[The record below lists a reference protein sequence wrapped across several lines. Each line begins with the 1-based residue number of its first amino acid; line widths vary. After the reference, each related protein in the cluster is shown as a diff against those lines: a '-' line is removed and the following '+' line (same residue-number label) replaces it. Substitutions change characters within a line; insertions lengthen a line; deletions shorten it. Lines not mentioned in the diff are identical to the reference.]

1 MDGATTLISIA
12 RILTTE
18 PNLTEAL
25 RRVAREVA
33 HFIGAETAAVYLL
46 DRDGRFLAP
55 VAAYRVPKHTLSV
68 LTSALLPVDEQG
80 FRDSVFNKA
89 AVTSSSD
96 VQNDPHF
103 SFELFHRFPHRSGV
117 IVPVH
122 VDGIVAGAF
131 YLVWWE
137 RAQELDPAQIA
148 TLEAVGQQV
157 ALLLR
162 SGWLLRE
169 AERQRAEALAA
180 EERYRSLVDNVP
192 VGIYRNS
199 AGGRIVDVNPALL
212 ETLRFPSREAL
223 LAINAATLYVD
234 PGDRERV
241 QQLMEAGGRVQ
252 DFALEMRTGD
262 GGTVWVR
269 INSRSVRESDTDYY
283 EGILEDITHQRR
295 AEEAERRAE
304 SLRAVAKLANAAA
317 HEINN
322 PLAVI
327 TGRLEL
333 LRRHLAS
340 PEQQARF
347 DQALLAAKR
356 IAEIIAHMGQITRLE
371 TQPGTEVSPMLDLR
385 RSGTAPDPAS

>member
-1 MDGATTLISIA
+1 MDGATTLIAIA

-18 PNLTEAL
+18 TNLTEAL

-46 DRDGRFLAP
+46 DRDGRILVPA
-55 VAAYRVPKHTLSV
+55 AAYRVPKHTLAV

-80 FRDSVFNKA
+80 FRDSVFTKA
-89 AVTSSSD
+89 AVTCSDD
-96 VQNDPHF
+96 VQHDPQF
-103 SFELFHRFPHRSGV
+103 AFELFHRFPHRSGV

-122 VDGIVAGAF
+122 VDGVVAGAF

-137 RAQELDPAQIA
+137 RAQRLEPEQIA

-162 SGWLLRE
+162 SAWLLRE
-169 AERQRAEALAA
+169 AERRRAEAVAA
-180 EERYRSLVDNVP
+180 EERYRSLVNNVP

-199 AGGRIVDVNPALL
+199 AAGKIVDVNPALL

-223 LAINAATLYVD
+223 LALNAATLYVD
-234 PGDRERV
+234 PGDREAV
-241 QQLMEAGGRVQ
+241 QRMMQAGGRVR
-252 DFALEMRTGD
+252 DFALKMHTGD

-269 INSRSVRESDTDYY
+269 INSRAVREADTDYY
-283 EGILEDITHQRR
+283 EGILEDITLQRR
-295 AEEAERRAE
+295 AEEAERSAE

-322 PLAVI
+322 PLAVV

-333 LRRHLAS
+333 LRRLAT
-340 PEQQARF
+340 PEQHARF
-347 DQALLAAKR
+347 DQALTAARR

-371 TQPGTEVSPMLDLR
+371 IQPSTEASPMLDLR
-385 RSGTAPDPAS
+385 RSGAAPDPAS

>member
-1 MDGATTLISIA
+1 MDGAGTLITIA

-18 PNLTEAL
+18 PDLTEAL
-25 RRVAREVA
+25 RQVAREVA
-33 HFIGAETAAVYLL
+33 HFVGAETASVHLL
-46 DRDGRFLAP
+46 DRDGRVLLP
-55 VAAYRVPKHTLSV
+55 VAAYRVPKHMLSV
-68 LTSALLPVDEQG
+68 LASAQLPVDEQG
-80 FRDSVFNKA
+80 FRESVFSKA
-89 AVTSSSD
+89 AVTCSSD

-103 SFELFHRFPHRSGV
+103 AYELFHRFPHRSGV

-122 VDGIVAGAF
+122 VEGIVAGAF

-137 RAQELDPAQIA
+137 RAQQLDPKQLA

-162 SGWLLRE
+162 SAWLLRE

-180 EERYRSLVDNVP
+180 EERYRSLVNNVP

-199 AGGRIVDVNPALL
+199 AAGRIVDVNPALL

-223 LAINAATLYVD
+223 LATNAATLDVD
-234 PGDRERV
+234 PVDRERV
-241 QQLMEAGGRVQ
+241 QRMMEAAGRVQ
-252 DFALEMRTGD
+252 DFALQMHTGD

-269 INSRSVRESDTDYY
+269 INSRAVREADIDYY

-304 SLRAVAKLANAAA
+304 SLRAVTQLANAAA

-322 PLAVI
+322 PLSVI

-333 LRRHLAS
+333 MRRHLVT

-347 DQALLAAKR
+347 DQAIVAAKR
-356 IAEIIAHMGQITRLE
+356 IAEIIAHTGRITRLE
-371 TQPGTEVSPMLDLR
+371 AQPDVGGSSMLDLR
-385 RSGTAPDPAS
+385 RSGAPSDPAS

>member
-46 DRDGRFLAP
+46 DRDGRLLAP

-137 RAQELDPAQIA
+137 RAQELDPTQVA

-234 PGDRERV
+234 PGDREQV
-241 QQLMEAGGRVQ
+241 QRLMEAAGRVQ

-304 SLRAVAKLANAAA
+304 SLRAVAQLANAAA

-333 LRRHLAS
+333 LRRHLPA
-340 PEQQARF
+340 PEQQARI
-347 DQALLAAKR
+347 DQALVAAKR

-371 TQPGTEVSPMLDLR
+371 TQRGTEVSPMLDLR
-385 RSGTAPDPAS
+385 RSGTTPDPAS

>member
-1 MDGATTLISIA
+1 MDGA
-12 RILTTE
+12 R
-18 PNLTEAL
+18 
-25 RRVAREVA
+25 
-33 HFIGAETAAVYLL
+33 AETAAVYLL
-46 DRDGRFLAP
+46 DRPGRALAP

-80 FRDSVFNKA
+80 FRDSVFNRA

-96 VQNDPHF
+96 VQNDPQF

-137 RAQELDPAQIA
+137 RAQELDPAQVA

-157 ALLLR
+157 ALPLR
-162 SGWLLRE
+162 GAGFYGKPSASGPRPGRRGALPQPRP
-169 AERQRAEALAA
+169 QRAGRDL
-180 EERYRSLVDNVP
+180 SQL
-192 VGIYRNS
+192 
-199 AGGRIVDVNPALL
+199 GGRPHRRGQPRAAGNAAL
-212 ETLRFPSREAL
+212 PSREAL
-223 LAINAATLYVD
+223 LATNAATLYVD

-241 QQLMEAGGRVQ
+241 QRLMEAGGRVQ

-295 AEEAERRAE
+295 AEEAQSPGRDHRPPRAPAPTSGDPRAAGSIRPGPRRGQAHRRDHRPHGADH
-304 SLRAVAKLANAAA
+304 SARDSARHRGLTDARSPPIGHRARPCLVAKKVA
-317 HEINN
+317 
-322 PLAVI
+322 
-327 TGRLEL
+327 
-333 LRRHLAS
+333 RRPFAGVRK
-340 PEQQARF
+340 P
-347 DQALLAAKR
+347 
-356 IAEIIAHMGQITRLE
+356 
-371 TQPGTEVSPMLDLR
+371 
-385 RSGTAPDPAS
+385 

>member
-1 MDGATTLISIA
+1 M
-12 RILTTE
+12 
-18 PNLTEAL
+18 
-25 RRVAREVA
+25 
-33 HFIGAETAAVYLL
+33 
-46 DRDGRFLAP
+46 
-55 VAAYRVPKHTLSV
+55 
-68 LTSALLPVDEQG
+68 
-80 FRDSVFNKA
+80 
-89 AVTSSSD
+89 
-96 VQNDPHF
+96 
-103 SFELFHRFPHRSGV
+103 
-117 IVPVH
+117 
-122 VDGIVAGAF
+122 
-131 YLVWWE
+131 
-137 RAQELDPAQIA
+137 
-148 TLEAVGQQV
+148 
-157 ALLLR
+157 LR

-199 AGGRIVDVNPALL
+199 AGGRIVEVNPALL

-241 QQLMEAGGRVQ
+241 QRLMEAGGRVQ

-333 LRRHLAS
+333 LRRHLAT

-347 DQALLAAKR
+347 DQALVAAKR

-371 TQPGTEVSPMLDLR
+371 TQLGTEVSPMLDLR

>member
-1 MDGATTLISIA
+1 M
-12 RILTTE
+12 
-18 PNLTEAL
+18 
-25 RRVAREVA
+25 
-33 HFIGAETAAVYLL
+33 
-46 DRDGRFLAP
+46 
-55 VAAYRVPKHTLSV
+55 LSV
-68 LTSALLPVDEQG
+68 LTSAQLPVDEQG
-80 FRDSVFNKA
+80 FRESVFSKA
-89 AVTSSSD
+89 AVTCSSD
-96 VQNDPHF
+96 VQNDPQF
-103 SFELFHRFPHRSGV
+103 AYELFHRFPHRSGV

-122 VDGIVAGAF
+122 VEGIVAGAF

-137 RAQELDPAQIA
+137 RAQQLEPAQLA

-162 SGWLLRE
+162 SAWLLRE

-199 AGGRIVDVNPALL
+199 AAGCIIDVNPALL

-223 LAINAATLYVD
+223 LATNAATLYVD

-241 QQLMEAGGRVQ
+241 QRMMEAAGRVQ
-252 DFALEMRTGD
+252 DFALQMHTGD

-269 INSRSVRESDTDYY
+269 INSRAVREADTDYY

-304 SLRAVAKLANAAA
+304 SLRAVAQLANAAA

-333 LRRHLAS
+333 MRRHLVT

-347 DQALLAAKR
+347 DQAIVAAKR
-356 IAEIIAHMGQITRLE
+356 IAEIIAHMGRITRLE
-371 TQPGTEVSPMLDLR
+371 AHPDTGGSSMLDLR
-385 RSGTAPDPAS
+385 RSGAPSDPAS